1 MKNLGGSMQLFNLS
15 IINETTTEGLTPCQ
29 EFNPSVRVFFIV
41 AYSLVFLVGL
51 LLNGFILKFLF
62 CQRQKS
68 SRSIMV
74 YLKNLAAADFMLSL
88 SLPFYIMHSAINSVN
103 ILRLYC
109 KFGYGIFY
117 LNMYTS
123 ILFMTYTAY
132 NRYLKIVCSNKTHIL
147 QTVRGACII
156 SIFTWV
162 FMLTVGVTYVSVAF
176 TTKRNLTSI
185 SNHCP
190 DLHSTQFSVF
200 TKVRSAFMST
210 IFMAFLMFI
219 VFIYNRTSHKVSVVQ
234 QSQVTSSNCKKLA
247 KSRRN
252 MRVLVSVFCICFTP
266 FHLVN
271 VFQNFLE
278 CSWSPVFNFMHELT
292 RVLSA
297 VNICL
302 DPFIYFIFCK
312 DFQEQLRLKNVFFL
326 RRDTPDLNMERR
338 PQNEAEPSIQ
348 SNSDSS

>member
-1 MKNLGGSMQLFNLS
+1 MYKFQSFFYIHFLTNSA
-15 IINETTTEGLTPCQ
+15 TTDVMEKSHNNVVK
-29 EFNPSVRVFFIV
+29 EVYEANF
-41 AYSLVFLVGL
+41 VGL
-51 LLNGFILKFLF
+51 LFNGFILKFLF

-74 YLKNLAAADFMLSL
+74 YLKNLAAADFLLSL
-88 SLPFYIMHSAINSVN
+88 SLPFYIMHSANNSVN

-109 KFGYGIFY
+109 KVGDSIFY

-123 ILFMTYTAY
+123 ILFMTYIAY

-162 FMLTVGVTYVSVAF
+162 FMLTFYVSSVSV
-176 TTKRNLTSI
+176 TLVREKNLTLI
-185 SNHCP
+185 PTHCQ
-190 DLHSTQFSVF
+190 DFHSTQYSVF
-200 TKVRSAFMST
+200 TKVLNPCVLT
-210 IFMAFLMFI
+210 IFMSILMFI
-219 VFIYNRTSHKVSVVQ
+219 VFIYNRISHKVSVVQ
-234 QSQVTSSNCKKLA
+234 QNLYKNCKKLA

-252 MRVLVSVFCICFTP
+252 MRVLVSVFCICFIP
-266 FHLVN
+266 YRLVN
-271 VFQNFLE
+271 FFHNFLG
-278 CSWSPVFNFMHELT
+278 CSWSPVLNFMHELT

-312 DFQEQLRLKNVFFL
+312 DFREQLRLKNV
-326 RRDTPDLNMERR
+326 
-338 PQNEAEPSIQ
+338 PQNEADPV
-348 SNSDSS
+348 SSPTAIAADFTTSEVIWLP

>member
-88 SLPFYIMHSAINSVN
+88 SLPFYIMHSAKNSVN
-103 ILRLYC
+103 ILWLYC
-109 KFGYGIFY
+109 KFGHGIFN

-123 ILFMTYTAY
+123 ILFMTYIAY

-162 FMLTVGVTYVSVAF
+162 FTLTLAVSYVSVAF
-176 TTKRNLTSI
+176 TTKKNLTSI
-185 SNHCP
+185 PSHCR
-190 DLHSTQFSVF
+190 DLHSTQLSVF
-200 TKVRSAFMST
+200 TKVYSALMST

-252 MRVLVSVFCICFTP
+252 MGVLVSVFCICFTP
-266 FHLVN
+266 VHLVN
-271 VFQNFLE
+271 IFYDFLG
-278 CSWSPVFNFMHELT
+278 CSWSPVLNFMHELT

-312 DFQEQLRLKNVFFL
+312 DFREQLRLKNVFFL
-326 RRDTPDLNMERR
+326 RRDTPELNMERE

>member
-1 MKNLGGSMQLFNLS
+1 MKNLRRSMQLFNLS
-15 IINETTTEGLTPCQ
+15 IINETTTEGLTRCQ
-29 EFNPSVRVFFIV
+29 KFNPSVHVFFIV

-51 LLNGFILKFLF
+51 LLNGFILKFVF

-88 SLPFYIMHSAINSVN
+88 SLPFHIMHSANNSIN

-109 KFGYGIFY
+109 RFGYTIFY
-117 LNMYTS
+117 LNMNTS
-123 ILFMTYTAY
+123 ILFMTYIAY
-132 NRYLKIVCSNKTHIL
+132 NRYLKIICSNKTHIL
-147 QTVRGACII
+147 QTVRGACIV

-162 FMLTVGVTYVSVAF
+162 FMLTSYVSYVSVALV
-176 TTKRNLTSI
+176 TENNLTPI
-185 SNHCP
+185 PNHCQ
-190 DLHSTQFSVF
+190 DFHSTQLSVF
-200 TKVRSAFMST
+200 TKVLNPCVLTVFVS
-210 IFMAFLMFI
+210 ILMFI
-219 VFIYNRTSHKVSVVQ
+219 VFIYNRISHKVSVVQ
-234 QSQVTSSNCKKLA
+234 QNQVTSSNCKKLA

-252 MRVLVSVFCICFTP
+252 MRVLVSVFCICFIP
-266 FHLVN
+266 YRLVN
-271 VFQNFLE
+271 FFHNFLG
-278 CSWSPVFNFMHELT
+278 CSWSSVLNFMHELT

-312 DFQEQLRLKNVFFL
+312 DFREQLRLKNVFFL
-326 RRDTPDLNMERR
+326 RRDTPELNMERE